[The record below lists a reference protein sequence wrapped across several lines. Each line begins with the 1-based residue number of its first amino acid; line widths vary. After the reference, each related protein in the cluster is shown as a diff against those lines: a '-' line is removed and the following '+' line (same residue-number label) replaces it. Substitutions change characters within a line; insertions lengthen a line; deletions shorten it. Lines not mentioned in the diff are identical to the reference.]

1 MLLQIIFKGSYFAMQ
16 NKDFILLCFLKRENM
31 VVKTSLFARISKRT
45 GVGEGE
51 IYLENFPLM
60 H

>member
-1 MLLQIIFKGSYFAMQ
+1 MQ